1 MKPIARFP
9 GNRRVMRLFVPFFRA
24 GLGFLFCG
32 RLAMVEHRS
41 MRNDELVHRTVL
53 EVIGSDAPGS
63 VLVVVGSGTDSRWC
77 EHLAA
82 EPRCRITLG
91 FQYRRAARAELLSHH
106 ESRALLAGHAAR
118 SAHLQ
123 QGDLDASTESL
134 GAFGPE
140 PRVVRLSWQ
149 ATVRTGAPA
158 IAPVLTPGG

>member
-1 MKPIARFP
+1 MKPIARLL
-9 GNRRVMRLFVPFFRA
+9 GSRRIMRLSVPFFRA

-32 RLAMVEHRS
+32 RIAMIEHQS
-41 MRNDELVHRTVL
+41 EEDGQVHRTVL

-63 VLVVVGSGTDSRWC
+63 VLVVAGPGTDSHWC

-82 EPRCRITLG
+82 EPKCWISVGL
-91 FQYRRAARAELLSHH
+91 QYRRPARAEVLGHQ

-118 SAHLQ
+118 YSGLREVDRQASAVERGGSGH
-123 QGDLDASTESL
+123 
-134 GAFGPE
+134 E